1 MVSVEL
7 SLKRLNLAR
16 QYLLSHWLTKSILL
30 TKLDYRYCCL
40 GRTYRRIWVWCYLFQ
55 SQDGRIAEFCDL
67 DPLLPCKCPE
77 KRGLIYILG
86 ASSGQIGSIWTV
98 EVSFYVNLQAIVFHR
113 EIIRRSGYFQQAFKA
128 HLSSIKKR
136 RFLCRGKNWFRCY
149 SWDRWGNKI
158 ELLGARVLVMNV
170 VPELK
175 PWHKQSRI
183 ADLETDILFVNCS
196 TRGGSTLCPVDPVR
210 MCAWYGWWE
219 ENTLVGQI
227 SAVILYLN
235 CSHIWLLV
243 VWMR

>member
-1 MVSVEL
+1 MIC
-7 SLKRLNLAR
+7 R
-16 QYLLSHWLTKSILL
+16 
-30 TKLDYRYCCL
+30 
-40 GRTYRRIWVWCYLFQ
+40 F
-55 SQDGRIAEFCDL
+55 
-67 DPLLPCKCPE
+67 
-77 KRGLIYILG
+77 
-86 ASSGQIGSIWTV
+86 
-98 EVSFYVNLQAIVFHR
+98 
-113 EIIRRSGYFQQAFKA
+113 GYFQQAFKA

-196 TRGGSTLCPVDPVR
+196 TWGGSTLCPVDPVR

-227 SAVILYLN
+227 SAVILHLDRG
-235 CSHIWLLV
+235 HIWLWV
-243 VWMR
+243 VWKLCMISCDCHLIKAVADIGVWNALESLVKLNQTYLFFVKIGLVKVNRELQQAAALVASVASVALVGGAQLVIVYVS